1 MLHTVADVR
10 CPVAR
15 RTIAPAARAVI
26 FSRAMGCAAPHLRP
40 MVAAALPP
48 LIKSRDNPGIEERLI
63 GRSSMRGR
71 QRWLG
76 AAVAVLAAAS
86 MSSGAHAQAAL
97 TGLVSSS
104 EEGAMEGVLVS
115 AKKEGSTITTTVV
128 TDERGRYSFPAARM
142 EAGKYTISIRAIGY
156 KLDGPKTV
164 DVPAGN
170 TGTAD
175 LKLGKVKS
183 LVSQLSNAEWLLSL
197 PGADKQKGFLTMC
210 VGCHTLQ
217 RVLTSN
223 HDAAEF
229 QQVFLRMARYS
240 PGSTPTH
247 PQPLL
252 PGPRGE
258 RPAVTGDAAKAAAE
272 FLASVSLGNSEAIEY
287 PLKTLPRPKGRSTKV
302 LITEYDLPRKGAL
315 PHDVIVDKDGQV
327 WYSDFGAQFV
337 GVMDPKNGTTKDIAI
352 PVVRPEQPKGGLDLE
367 FDPDGNIWLA
377 MMYQAAI
384 AKVDRKTHE
393 VSVFPFP
400 KEWISTS
407 AQASMV
413 SPTYSNVD
421 GKVWTNNQ
429 EDHLNYRLDLATG
442 KFDNPGPAKTPA
454 GKQIRAYGMPT
465 DHQNNL
471 YQLEFG
477 GGSIGR
483 RDAKTLEV
491 TIWPT
496 SGALSRPRRGRVDE
510 QNRLWFAE
518 YGGNGIGMF
527 DPQTDA
533 IKEWRLPT
541 PWSAP
546 YDVVAIK
553 NGAEVWTGS
562 MLTDQVSR
570 LDTATGQVVD
580 YLLPRTT
587 NIRRV
592 FVDSS
597 AERPILWVGSN
608 HGAAIVKVEPLD

>member
-1 MLHTVADVR
+1 
-10 CPVAR
+10 
-15 RTIAPAARAVI
+15 
-26 FSRAMGCAAPHLRP
+26 
-40 MVAAALPP
+40 
-48 LIKSRDNPGIEERLI
+48 
-63 GRSSMRGR
+63 
-71 QRWLG
+71 
-76 AAVAVLAAAS
+76 
-86 MSSGAHAQAAL
+86 
-97 TGLVSSS
+97 
-104 EEGAMEGVLVS
+104 MEGVLVS
-115 AKKEGSTITTTVV
+115 AKKDGSSITTTVV
-128 TDERGRYSFPAARM
+128 SDQQGAYSFPSARL
-142 EAGKYTISIRAIGY
+142 EPGKYTISIRAIGY
-156 KLDGPKTV
+156 RLDGAKSI
-164 DVPAGN
+164 DVP
-170 TGTAD
+170 TGGEGRAD
-175 LKLGKVKS
+175 LKLSKVKS
-183 LVSQLSNAEWLLSL
+183 LVPQLSSGEWLLSL
-197 PGADKQKGFLTMC
+197 PGADKQKAFLTMC

-229 QQVFLRMARYS
+229 QQVFLRMSRYS

-258 RPAVTGDAAKAAAE
+258 RPVVTGDAAKAAAE
-272 FLASVSLGNSEAIEY
+272 FLASVTLGNSEAIEY

-302 LITEYDLPRKGAL
+302 VVTEYDLPRKDAL
-315 PHDVIVDKDGQV
+315 PHDVVVDKDGQV

-337 GVMDPKNGTTKDIAI
+337 GVMDPKTGKTKDIAI

-377 MMYQAAI
+377 MMYQAGI
-384 AKVDRKTHE
+384 SKIDRKTHE

-413 SPTYSNVD
+413 SPMYSNVD

-429 EDHLNYRLDLATG
+429 EDSLNYRLDLATG
-442 KFDNPGPAKTPA
+442 KFENPGQAKTPG

-477 GGSIGR
+477 GQSIGR

-496 SGALSRPRRGRVDE
+496 ATPLSRPRRGRVDE

-518 YGGNGIGMF
+518 YGGNGIGLF
-527 DPQTDA
+527 DPKTDT
-533 IKEWRLPT
+533 IKEWQLPT

-546 YDVVAIK
+546 YDVVAVK
-553 NGAEVWTGS
+553 NGAEAWTGS
-562 MLTDQVSR
+562 MLNDRVSR
-570 LDTATGQVVD
+570 LNTATGEVVD

-592 FVDSS
+592 FVDETG
-597 AERPILWVGSN
+597 ARPVLWVGSN
-608 HGAAIVKVEPLD
+608 HGASIVKVEPLD

>member
-1 MLHTVADVR
+1 M
-10 CPVAR
+10 
-15 RTIAPAARAVI
+15 
-26 FSRAMGCAAPHLRP
+26 RP
-40 MVAAALPP
+40 
-48 LIKSRDNPGIEERLI
+48 
-63 GRSSMRGR
+63 R
-71 QRWLG
+71 QSWLG
-76 AAVAVLAAAS
+76 MSVGFIVVAMA
-86 MSSGAHAQAAL
+86 SGASAQTAL
-97 TGLVSSS
+97 SGLVSSS

-115 AKKEGSTITTTVV
+115 AKKEGSTITTTVA
-128 TDERGRYSFPAARM
+128 TDEQGRYGFPAARM
-142 EAGKYTISIRAIGY
+142 EPGKYTISIRAIGY
-156 KLDGPKTV
+156 KLDGAKTI

-170 TGTAD
+170 GGTAD
-175 LKLGKVKS
+175 LKLSKVKS
-183 LVSQLSNAEWLLSL
+183 LVPQLSSGEWLLSL
-197 PGADKQKGFLTMC
+197 PGPDKQKAFLTMC

-217 RVLTSN
+217 RVLTST

-229 QQVFLRMARYS
+229 QQVFVRMSRYS

-272 FLASVSLGNSEAIEY
+272 FLASVSLGNAEAVEY
-287 PLKTLPRPKGRSTKV
+287 PLKTLPRPKGRSTKAIV
-302 LITEYDLPRKGAL
+302 TEYDLPRKDAL
-315 PHDVIVDKDGQV
+315 PHDVIVDQDGQV

-337 GVMDPKNGTTKDIAI
+337 GVMDPKTGKTKDIAI
-352 PVVRPEQPKGGLDLE
+352 PVIRPEQPKGGLDIE
-367 FDPDGNIWLA
+367 FDPDGNIWLS
-377 MMYQAAI
+377 MMYQAGI
-384 AKVDRKTHE
+384 SKIDRKTHE
-393 VSVFPFP
+393 TSVFPFP
-400 KEWISTS
+400 KEWISAS

-413 SPTYSNVD
+413 SPMRSNVD

-442 KFDNPGPAKTPA
+442 KFENLGAAKTPG

-465 DHQNNL
+465 DQQNNL

-477 GGSIGR
+477 GQSIGR
-483 RDAKTLEV
+483 RDSKTLEV

-496 SGALSRPRRGRVDE
+496 STPLSRPRRGRVDQ

-527 DPQTDA
+527 DPNTA
-533 IKEWRLPT
+533 TIKEWPLPT

-546 YDVVAIK
+546 YDVVSTK
-553 NGAEVWTGS
+553 NGEAWTGS
-562 MLTDQVSR
+562 MLTDRVSR

-592 FVDSS
+592 FVDDSS
-597 AERPILWVGSN
+597 GRPVLWVGSN
-608 HGAAIVKVEPLD
+608 HGASIVKVEPLD

>member
-1 MLHTVADVR
+1 MQPKFLWHGM
-10 CPVAR
+10 
-15 RTIAPAARAVI
+15 AV
-26 FSRAMGCAAPHLRP
+26 GL
-40 MVAAALPP
+40 
-48 LIKSRDNPGIEERLI
+48 
-63 GRSSMRGR
+63 
-71 QRWLG
+71 
-76 AAVAVLAAAS
+76 LAAGLTA
-86 MSSGAHAQAAL
+86 GEARAQAAL

-104 EEGAMEGVLVS
+104 EERAMEGVLVG
-115 AKKEGSTITTTVV
+115 AKREGSTITTTVV
-128 TDERGRYSFPAARM
+128 TDAQGRYSFPAARM
-142 EAGKYTISIRAIGY
+142 QPGKYTISIRAVGY
-156 KLDGPKTV
+156 KLESVKTV
-164 DVPAGN
+164 DVPAGGA
-170 TGTAD
+170 GTAD
-175 LKLGKVKS
+175 LKLGKVKT
-183 LVSQLSNAEWLLSL
+183 LVPQLSNGEWLLSL
-197 PGADKQKGFLTMC
+197 PGPDKQKAFLTMC

-217 RVLTSN
+217 RVLTST

-240 PGSTPTH
+240 PGSSPTH

-272 FLASVSLGNSEAIEY
+272 FLASVSLGNSEAMEY
-287 PLKTLPRPKGRSTKV
+287 PLKTLPRPTGRSTKV
-302 LITEYDLPRKGAL
+302 VVTEYDLPRKNAM
-315 PHDVIVDKDGQV
+315 PHDVIVDRDGQV

-337 GVMDPKNGTTKDIAI
+337 GVMDPKTGETKDIAI
-352 PVVRPEQPKGGLDLE
+352 PVIRPEQPKGGLDIE

-377 MMYQAAI
+377 MMYQAGI
-384 AKVDRKTHE
+384 SRIDRKTHE
-393 VSVFPFP
+393 VTVYPFP

-413 SPTYSNVD
+413 SPMHSNAD

-429 EDHLNYRLDLATG
+429 EDSLNYRLDVATG
-442 KFDNPGPAKTPA
+442 KFENLGQAKTPG

-477 GGSIGR
+477 GHSIGR

-496 SGALSRPRRGRVDE
+496 ATTLSRPRRGRVDE
-510 QNRLWFAE
+510 QNRLWFAQ

-527 DPQTDA
+527 DPKTDT
-533 IKEWRLPT
+533 IKEWTLPT

-562 MLTDQVSR
+562 MLTDRVSR
-570 LDTATGQVVD
+570 LDTATGQAVD

-592 FVDSS
+592 FVDQSG
-597 AERPILWVGSN
+597 ERPVLWVGSN
-608 HGAAIVKVEPLD
+608 HGASIIKVEPLD

>member
-496 SGALSRPRRGRVDE
+496 SGALSRSRRGRVDE

>member
-1 MLHTVADVR
+1 M
-10 CPVAR
+10 
-15 RTIAPAARAVI
+15 
-26 FSRAMGCAAPHLRP
+26 RP
-40 MVAAALPP
+40 
-48 LIKSRDNPGIEERLI
+48 RLFWH
-63 GRSSMRGR
+63 G
-71 QRWLG
+71 
-76 AAVAVLAAAS
+76 VAVGLLAAGLTA
-86 MSSGAHAQAAL
+86 GEARAQAAL
-97 TGLVSSS
+97 TGIVSSG

-115 AKKEGSTITTTVV
+115 AKREGSTITTTVV
-128 TDERGRYSFPAARM
+128 TDAQGRYSFPAARM
-142 EAGKYTISIRAIGY
+142 QPGKYTISIRAVGY
-156 KLDGPKTV
+156 KLDSAKTV
-164 DVPAGN
+164 DVSPGGAGS
-170 TGTAD
+170 AD
-175 LKLGKVKS
+175 LKLGKVKT
-183 LVSQLSNAEWLLSL
+183 LVPQLSNGEWLLSL
-197 PGADKQKGFLTMC
+197 PGPDKQKAFLTMC

-217 RVLTSN
+217 RVLTST

-240 PGSTPTH
+240 PGSSPTH

-287 PLKTLPRPKGRSTKV
+287 PLKTLPRPTGRSTKV
-302 LITEYDLPRKGAL
+302 VVTEYDLPRKNAM
-315 PHDVIVDKDGQV
+315 PHDVIVDRDGQV

-337 GVMDPKNGTTKDIAI
+337 GVMDPKTGETKDIAI
-352 PVVRPEQPKGGLDLE
+352 PVVRPEQPKGGLDIE

-377 MMYQAAI
+377 MMYQAGI
-384 AKVDRKTHE
+384 SRVDRKTHE
-393 VSVFPFP
+393 VTVYPFP

-413 SPTYSNVD
+413 SPMHSNAD

-429 EDHLNYRLDLATG
+429 EDNLNYRLDLATG
-442 KFDNPGPAKTPA
+442 KFENLGQAKTPG

-477 GGSIGR
+477 GQSIGR

-496 SGALSRPRRGRVDE
+496 STALSRPRRGRVDE
-510 QNRLWFAE
+510 QNRLWFAQ

-527 DPQTDA
+527 DPKTDT
-533 IKEWRLPT
+533 IKEWTLPT

-562 MLTDQVSR
+562 MLTDRVSR
-570 LDTATGQVVD
+570 LDTATGQAVD

-592 FVDSS
+592 FVDQSG
-597 AERPILWVGSN
+597 ERPVLWVGSN
-608 HGAAIVKVEPLD
+608 HGASIIKVEPLD